1 VKLEISSTDDRPGD
15 PLGGPVVETAT
26 PARGGGSAA
35 ALLALL
41 VALAALAGAGWLWWQ
56 DWTVVGPERQRLADQ
71 VARVEANDGA
81 RSVQLGALQGELA
94 ALSAVDSGA
103 ALADLRR
110 DAAAETA
117 RLNGMEQSLAEQ
129 LALSRSLQAATAALQ
144 ERLSAAEAVLARQSA
159 RDPGA
164 AEELDLAEVDYLLRL
179 ASERL
184 HLFADPAAADRT
196 LEVADLHLA
205 AIDNPA
211 YFAVRQ
217 KIAASR
223 QALAQAKV
231 PDFSRLAAELDGIQA
246 AVATWPFAGGPET
259 AAPAAAGADAG
270 WWDKLKSAV
279 AGLVTVRRSAPGEA
293 ALSLEDQDYVRQR
306 VWLQLEIAHLSLM
319 RLDQPSFRS
328 ALNRAQDS
336 LAAWFDADAAAVQSA
351 SAALAGLAAQDIEAV
366 LPDITEPLT
375 TLRLLRASAPPA
387 GEAPAAAP
395 LPAES
400 SEESAGEALSE
411 PAAEPPGGP
420 ADGRR

>member
-15 PLGGPVVETAT
+15 PVAGPAGETAT
-26 PARGGGSAA
+26 PARGGRSAA

-41 VALAALAGAGWLWWQ
+41 VALVALAGAGWLWWQ

-81 RSVQLGALQGELA
+81 RSAQLGELRDELA
-94 ALSAVDSGA
+94 AVSAVDSGA
-103 ALADLRR
+103 ALAALRR

-184 HLFADPAAADRT
+184 HLFADSAAADRT

-231 PDFSRLAAELDGIQA
+231 PDFSALAAELDGIQA
-246 AVATWPFAGGPET
+246 AVATWPFAGGPEP

-306 VWLQLEIAHLSLM
+306 VRLQLEIAHLSLM
-319 RLDQPSFRS
+319 RLDQPSFRF

-336 LAAWFDADAAAVQSA
+336 LAAWFDADATAVQSA
-351 SAALAGLAAQDIEAV
+351 SAALAGLAAEDIEAV

-375 TLRLLRASAPPA
+375 TLRLLRASAPSA
-387 GEAPAAAP
+387 GESSAAAP

-400 SEESAGEALSE
+400 SGESAGEALSE
-411 PAAEPPGGP
+411 PAAESPG
-420 ADGRR
+420 

>member
-1 VKLEISSTDDRPGD
+1 MDDRPGD
-15 PLGGPVVETAT
+15 PVAGPALEMAA

-41 VALAALAGAGWLWWQ
+41 LAVLALAGAGWLWWQ
-56 DWTVVGPERQRLADQ
+56 DWTVAGPERQRLADQ

-81 RSVQLGALQGELA
+81 RSAQLSALQGELA
-94 ALSAVDSGA
+94 ALSALDSGA
-103 ALADLRR
+103 TLADLRR
-110 DAAAETA
+110 EAAAETA
-117 RLNGMEQSLAEQ
+117 RLSGMEQSLAEQ
-129 LALSRSLQAATAALQ
+129 LTLSRSLQAATAALQ

-159 RDPGA
+159 RDPDA

-184 HLFADPAAADRT
+184 QLFADPAAADRT

-211 YFAVRQ
+211 YFGVRQ

-223 QALAQAKV
+223 QALAQVKV
-231 PDFSRLAAELDGIQA
+231 PDFSQLAAELDGIQA
-246 AVATWPFAGGPET
+246 AVATWPFAGGSEP
-259 AAPAAAGADAG
+259 AASAAAGADAG

-319 RLDQPSFRS
+319 RRDQPSFRS

-336 LAAWFDADAAAVQSA
+336 LAAWFDPGAAAVQSA
-351 SAALAGLAAQDIEAV
+351 SAALAGLVAQDIEAV
-366 LPDITEPLT
+366 MPDITEPLT

-395 LPAES
+395 LPEPVPEPLPGQPSAES
-400 SEESAGEALSE
+400 SGEAPSA
-411 PAAEPPGGP
+411 PSGDP